1 MRGVIMPV
9 LGVGLGIVLGI
20 GLAGCQAEE
29 RPLVA
34 SELSVAPVEHHFVE
48 TDCPA
53 ERCAEVTVEALYF
66 PDAPAFSDEL
76 RSRLLTL
83 GQGLAEEPVQV
94 QASDSWETYAEAFFQ
109 QAKEERALGPMHG
122 ASQAVLQASVVE
134 RHDGLLSIELN
145 SYVYHAGQAHG
156 LPLTAYMVIDER
168 LGQVVALDDM
178 LLEEREP
185 AFQAALFR
193 AHEQWLREQEAD
205 SYFIGF
211 WPPVESRNVA
221 PLASAWAVTYNVY
234 EIAPYAFGQ
243 PTLYIPL
250 SELEGIARPRYL
262 GGHADE
268 TRP

>member
-1 MRGVIMPV
+1 MRSVIMPV

-20 GLAGCQAEE
+20 VLAGCQVEE
-29 RPLVA
+29 QPLA
-34 SELSVAPVEHHFVE
+34 ISGLEMAPVEHHFVE
-48 TDCPA
+48 AGCPL
-53 ERCAEVTVEALYF
+53 ERCAEVTIEALYF
-66 PDAPAFSDEL
+66 PDAPEFSDEL

-83 GQGLAEEPVQV
+83 GQGISEEPV
-94 QASDSWETYAEAFFQ
+94 QASDSWEAYAEAFFQ
-109 QAKEERALGPMHG
+109 QAKAEREFAPVHG

-134 RHDGLLSIELN
+134 RHDDLLIIELN

-168 LGQVVALDDM
+168 LGQVVTLDEM
-178 LLEEREP
+178 LLEGQEE

-193 AHEQWLREQEAD
+193 AHEQWLLEQEAD
-205 SYFIGF
+205 SYFVGF

-221 PLASAWAVTYNVY
+221 PLAAAWAVTYNVY

-243 PTLYIPL
+243 PTLHIPL

-262 GGHADE
+262 SSSQ
-268 TRP
+268 P

>member
-1 MRGVIMPV
+1 MRSVIMPV

-20 GLAGCQAEE
+20 VLAGCQVEE
-29 RPLVA
+29 QPLA
-34 SELSVAPVEHHFVE
+34 ISGLEMAPVEHHFVE
-48 TDCPA
+48 AGCPL
-53 ERCAEVTVEALYF
+53 ERCAEVTIEALYF

-83 GQGLAEEPVQV
+83 GQGISEEPV
-94 QASDSWETYAEAFFQ
+94 QASDSWEAYAEAFFQ
-109 QAKEERALGPMHG
+109 QAKAEREFAPVHG
-122 ASQAVLQASVVE
+122 ANQAVLQASVVE
-134 RHDGLLSIELN
+134 RHDDLLIIELN

-168 LGQVVALDDM
+168 LGQVVTLEEM
-178 LLEEREP
+178 LLEGQEE

-193 AHEQWLREQEAD
+193 AHEQWLLEQEAD
-205 SYFIGF
+205 SYFVGF

-221 PLASAWAVTYNVY
+221 PLAAAWAVTYNVY

-243 PTLYIPL
+243 PTLHIPL

-262 GGHADE
+262 SSSQ
-268 TRP
+268 P

>member
-1 MRGVIMPV
+1 MRSVIMPV

-20 GLAGCQAEE
+20 VLAGCQVEE
-29 RPLVA
+29 QPLVI
-34 SELSVAPVEHHFVE
+34 SGLEVAPVEHHFVE
-48 TDCPA
+48 ADCPL

-83 GQGLAEEPVQV
+83 GQGISEEPV
-94 QASDSWETYAEAFFQ
+94 QASDSWEAYAEAFFQ
-109 QAKEERALGPMHG
+109 QAKAEREFAPVHG

-134 RHDGLLSIELN
+134 RHDDLLIIELN

-168 LGQVVALDDM
+168 LGQVVTLDEM
-178 LLEEREP
+178 LLEGQEE

-193 AHEQWLREQEAD
+193 AHEQWLLEQEAD
-205 SYFIGF
+205 SYFVGF

-221 PLASAWAVTYNVY
+221 PLAAAWAVTYNVY

-243 PTLYIPL
+243 PTLHIPL

-262 GGHADE
+262 SSSQ
-268 TRP
+268 P

>member
-1 MRGVIMPV
+1 MRSVIMPV

-20 GLAGCQAEE
+20 VLAGCQVEE
-29 RPLVA
+29 QPLA
-34 SELSVAPVEHHFVE
+34 ISGLEMAPVEHHFVE
-48 TDCPA
+48 AGCPL
-53 ERCAEVTVEALYF
+53 ERCAEVTIEALYF

-83 GQGLAEEPVQV
+83 GQGISEEPV
-94 QASDSWETYAEAFFQ
+94 QASDSWEAYAEAFFQ
-109 QAKEERALGPMHG
+109 QAKAEREFAPVHG
-122 ASQAVLQASVVE
+122 ANQAVLQASVVE
-134 RHDGLLSIELN
+134 RHDDLLIIELN

-168 LGQVVALDDM
+168 LGQAVTLDEM
-178 LLEEREP
+178 LLEGQEE

-193 AHEQWLREQEAD
+193 AHEQWLLEQEAD
-205 SYFIGF
+205 SYFVGF

-221 PLASAWAVTYNVY
+221 PLAAAWAVTYNVY

-243 PTLYIPL
+243 PTLHIPL

-262 GGHADE
+262 SSSQ
-268 TRP
+268 P

>member
-1 MRGVIMPV
+1 MRSVIMPV

-20 GLAGCQAEE
+20 VLAGCQVEE
-29 RPLVA
+29 QTLA
-34 SELSVAPVEHHFVE
+34 ISGLEVAPVEHHFVE
-48 TDCPA
+48 ADCPL

-66 PDAPAFSDEL
+66 LDAPEFSDEL

-83 GQGLAEEPVQV
+83 GQGISEEPV
-94 QASDSWETYAEAFFQ
+94 QASDSWEAYAEAFFQ
-109 QAKEERALGPMHG
+109 QAKAEREFAPVHG
-122 ASQAVLQASVVE
+122 ANQAVLQASVVE
-134 RHDGLLSIELN
+134 PHDDLLIIELD

-168 LGQVVALDDM
+168 LGQVVTLDEM
-178 LLEEREP
+178 LLEGQEA

-193 AHEQWLREQEAD
+193 AHEQWLLEQEAD
-205 SYFIGF
+205 SYFVGF

-221 PLASAWAVTYNVY
+221 PLAAAWAVTYNVY

-243 PTLYIPL
+243 PTLHIPL

-262 GGHADE
+262 SSSQ
-268 TRP
+268 P

>member
-9 LGVGLGIVLGI
+9 LGVGLGIVLGMV
-20 GLAGCQAEE
+20 LAGCQAEE

-53 ERCAEVTVEALYF
+53 ERCAEVTVEALHF
-66 PDAPAFSDEL
+66 PAAPAFSDEL

-83 GQGLAEEPVQV
+83 GQGLVEQPVQV
-94 QASDSWETYAEAFFQ
+94 SDSWETYAETFFQ
-109 QAKEERALGPMHG
+109 QAKAEREFAPTHG

-134 RHDGLLSIELN
+134 RHDALLIIELN

-156 LPLTAYMVIDER
+156 LPMTAYMVLDER
-168 LGQVVALDDM
+168 LGQVVALEEM
-178 LLEEREP
+178 LLEGQEP
-185 AFQAALFR
+185 AFQAALLR
-193 AHEQWLREQEAD
+193 AHKQWLQEQEAD
-205 SYFIGF
+205 SYFIAF
-211 WPPVESRNVA
+211 WPAVESRNVA

-243 PTLYIPL
+243 PTLHIPL
-250 SELEGIARPRYL
+250 SELEGIAKPRYL
-262 GGHADE
+262 S
-268 TRP
+268 RSLP

>member
-1 MRGVIMPV
+1 MKVRGVIMLG
-9 LGVGLGIVLGI
+9 LGVVMV
-20 GLAGCQAEE
+20 GCQAEE
-29 RPLVA
+29 RPQAA
-34 SELSVAPVEHHFVE
+34 SELAIAPVEHHFVE
-48 TDCPA
+48 TDCPT
-53 ERCAEVTVEALYF
+53 ERCAEVKVEALHF

-83 GQGLAEEPVQV
+83 GQGFTEESLQAH
-94 QASDSWETYAEAFFQ
+94 ASDTWETYAEAFFQ
-109 QAKEERALGPMHG
+109 QAREERALGSMHG

-134 RHDGLLSIELN
+134 RHDALLIIELN

-156 LPLTAYMVIDER
+156 LPMTAYMVIDER
-168 LGQVVALDDM
+168 LEQVVTLNDM
-178 LLEEREP
+178 LLEDQEP

-193 AHEQWLREQEAD
+193 AHAQWLQEQEAD

-211 WPPVESRNVA
+211 WPPVENRNVA

-243 PTLYIPL
+243 PTLHIPL

-268 TRP
+268 AEAQP